1 MNKKNI
7 SSISRFMTEELAKM
21 WEIEASELHKES
33 NIEESLENNV
43 DFITTTDEISQEI
56 IGILEYKITW
66 PWDQKVCLLKWTI
79 VHERYRG
86 LGLAKKL
93 KNELEWILVSLDVA
107 KIITK
112 VKDSNIISKEMNLS
126 MWYTVVENDDYLK
139 SNWEEKWYEK
149 IIKKH
154 KNNIWKTTKQ

>member
-1 MNKKNI
+1 MNKKYI
-7 SSISRFMTEELAKM
+7 SSISQFMTEELAKM
-21 WEIEASELHKES
+21 WELEASTLHKES
-33 NIEESLENNV
+33 NIQYILENNV

-66 PWDQKVCLLKWTI
+66 PCDQKVCLLKWTI
-79 VHERYRG
+79 INERYRG

-107 KIITK
+107 RIITK

-139 SNWEEKWYEK
+139 NKWEEKWYEK
-149 IIKKH
+149 
-154 KNNIWKTTKQ
+154 NI